1 MSLGTV
7 LVGGLGLSDHFLPEC
22 ASQQQEREAL

>member
-1 MSLGTV
+1 